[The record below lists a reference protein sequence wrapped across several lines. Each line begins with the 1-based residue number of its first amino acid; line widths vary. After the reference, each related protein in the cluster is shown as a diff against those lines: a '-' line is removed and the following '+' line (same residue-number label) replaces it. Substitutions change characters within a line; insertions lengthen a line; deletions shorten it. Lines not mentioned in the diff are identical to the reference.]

1 MEDTIQSINTFLSS
15 QPWWVIALGTVFI
28 MGVLTRKIRFSVSA
42 GDGPKR
48 DFKDQI
54 SAVAK
59 PINFE
64 SGSHTSVKISS
75 AGQKF
80 SNNANT
86 DVQSFNISVEGD
98 DAQKLLSLLKSGD
111 KIGAI
116 KLLREMKGL
125 DLVEAKNIVE
135 AMEKLS

>member
-1 MEDTIQSINTFLSS
+1 MEDSIQSINTFLSS

-42 GDGPKR
+42 GAGPKR
-48 DFKDQI
+48 DFKDHI
-54 SAVAK
+54 KATVRPMS
-59 PINFE
+59 FE
-64 SGSHTSVKISS
+64 SGSHTSVKVSS

-80 SNNANT
+80 RNNPNSEI
-86 DVQSFNISVEGD
+86 QSFNISVEGD
-98 DAQKLLSLLKSGD
+98 DAQKLLSMLKSGD

-125 DLVEAKNIVE
+125 DLIEAKNIIE
-135 AMEKLS
+135 AMEKIS